1 MTAAEERDE
10 LLVRLRAISDPVR
23 IDIIDALMAGASAT
37 RTELGRMVP
46 VAKGG
51 MRWHLKKLE
60 EAGFIVAVPGTD
72 PEEWAATRM
81 PVAWS
86 ADEVDPEVVR
96 AVAEFDRVRTDRRRR
111 RLADWADQRY
121 ERPWAGTAWPEASI
135 SRDWV
140 IPGATVEDLE
150 RLDQR
155 ITQVIGEFREQ
166 VQAAENDGGETIFL
180 TVGAFPWRPPKR

>member
-1 MTAAEERDE
+1 MTTAEERDE
-10 LLVRLRAISDPVR
+10 LLLRLRAISDPVR
-23 IDIIDALMAGASAT
+23 IDIIDVLMAGTSAT

-166 VQAAENDGGETIFL
+166 VKAAENDGGETIFL

>member
-1 MTAAEERDE
+1 MTSSEERAE
-10 LLVRLRAISDPVR
+10 LLRRLHAISDPVR
-23 IDIIDALMAGASAT
+23 IDIIDVLMAGTSAT

-60 EAGFIVAVPGTD
+60 EAGFIVAVPDTE
-72 PEEWAATRM
+72 PVQWAATRT

-86 ADEVDPEVVR
+86 ADEVDAEVVR

-111 RLADWADQRY
+111 RLADWSDQRY

-150 RLDQR
+150 RLDEQ
-155 ITQVIGEFREQ
+155 ISHLIGEFREQ
-166 VQAAENDGGETIFL
+166 VQASKNDDGETIFL